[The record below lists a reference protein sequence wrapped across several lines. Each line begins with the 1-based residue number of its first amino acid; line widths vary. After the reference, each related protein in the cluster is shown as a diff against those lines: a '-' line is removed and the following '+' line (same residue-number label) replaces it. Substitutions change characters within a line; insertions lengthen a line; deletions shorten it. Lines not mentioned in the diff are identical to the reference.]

1 MKNKFF
7 PVEANLSSGGIPS
20 TRNQNILV
28 SIVKK
33 YSFFHVRMSHQIRTE
48 IGSFMIVYESV
59 QNAITCLRISSS
71 GNGGSIR

>member
-7 PVEANLSSGGIPS
+7 PVEMNLSSGSIPS

-28 SIVKK
+28 SVVKK
-33 YSFFHVRMSHQIRTE
+33 CQFFHARMSHQIQTE

-59 QNAITCLRISSS
+59 QNAITSLRISSS